1 MMRWT
6 AILFLFITVGCSSQ
20 LTVIT
25 EETEYIQ
32 MSDFSQNAPESEN
45 VTAQTLEEE
54 TEKLAI
60 ETVQIEEIV
69 AEMEEEYDEMMPD
82 SVGVALTVEKLVG
95 QINGRPVYANTIL
108 NPIAD
113 ELAAAAKTMSRSEF
127 STTIRESLYSETEQM
142 GIILRRGSVYNL
154 VKDDLLLSESLS
166 GMSKQQSYGLISI
179 IGQMRSGLASAQGG
193 SHTQLRQDLS
203 TQMGVSVDE
212 FLEFQ
217 RDSIL
222 RDELYRQK
230 IMPKVNV
237 SWRDIQREFEEVSFD
252 EEVLYEEDDT
262 RTAVIVQELRTGG
275 KSLREIE
282 AARGYVTLG
291 RINLSNDDPRIDEVN
306 VAISE
311 GASFATIAE
320 LVEVQDG
327 GVWNTYKMGQ
337 GGIADIKAGA
347 LIRGFL
353 VGATEGDIIGPLELS
368 SGVNWFAVLEVQ
380 EPISLYNRQVQMAVQ
395 ASLKE
400 LQFRREVDRYVESL
414 WGEGSL
420 EKVKSMADSI
430 ATIAVQRFRP

>member
-1 MMRWT
+1 
-6 AILFLFITVGCSSQ
+6 
-20 LTVIT
+20 
-25 EETEYIQ
+25 

>member
-82 SVGVALTVEKLVG
+82 SVGVALTDEKLVG

>member
-1 MMRWT
+1 MRWT